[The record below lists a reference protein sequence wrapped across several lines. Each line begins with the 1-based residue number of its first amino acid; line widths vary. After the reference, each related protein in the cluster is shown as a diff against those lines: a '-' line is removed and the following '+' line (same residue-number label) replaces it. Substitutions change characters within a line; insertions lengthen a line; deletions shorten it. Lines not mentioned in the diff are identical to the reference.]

1 MIPILPAWT
10 AEAAADAP
18 REILV
23 TGQKADAPP
32 NATID
37 NPPATTVT
45 IDAAKIATTVNAV
58 SVEDA
63 LKYAPSLII
72 RKRSI
77 GDNFA
82 PIATRT
88 SGLGGS
94 ARSLIYADGAL
105 LSALIGNNNGSASPK
120 WNLVA
125 PEEVAS
131 IDVLYGPFSA
141 AYAGN
146 SIGTV
151 VNITTRM
158 PDKLEAQATVLTNY
172 QHHEQYNT
180 VLDLPTGQA
189 SASIGNKF
197 GPLSVLLTA
206 THTVSNAQPIVYVT
220 AASAPA
226 ATTGSIATFNRLG
239 AAIRVLGA
247 GDIDHHV
254 EDTIKLKTAYDLTDG
269 LRASYTLG
277 LFLDSTRTRLD
288 TVLRDAA
295 GNPASTSGFNSG
307 LYLRRQRHFS
317 HAAALDGH
325 SSAFDWKVIG
335 TLYAYGKDSQAS
347 PTAALPGAFAGGAGT
362 VQRQDGT
369 GWWTLDAKAA
379 WRSGDHVLS
388 FGGHVDRYK
397 LVTQTYATADWIG
410 GVLGTRSA
418 PLLGKTRTAA
428 LWVQDAWAFAPA
440 FVLTLGARQEWWRA
454 YGGFNQT
461 TAANPGIA
469 QPLRS
474 ADGFSPKATLEWRP
488 APAWSVKA
496 SFGQATR
503 FPTVGELYQVT
514 TVGTVLANPNPNLR
528 PERARSGE
536 LALQYKD
543 ARGLV
548 RLSLFDEVVKDAL
561 ISQTGPLAVV
571 QPNGSTLTA
580 TTSFVQNLDR
590 TRARGV
596 ELAIDRRDFVPT
608 VDFQGSVTYADA
620 ITSKDSVFPAAVGR
634 LLPSVPHWKANAVLT
649 WRPTPRVGLT
659 AAARYS
665 SRNFATLDNSDV
677 FADTYQGFDTF
688 FVVDLRATVKLTER
702 IDAAIGIDNVNNN
715 RYFLF
720 HPFPQRSVTASLHW
734 KL

>member
-1 MIPILPAWT
+1 MPVWT

-23 TGQKADAPP
+23 TGQKTDAP
-32 NATID
+32 ID

-45 IDAAKIATTVNAV
+45 IDAAKIAQTINAV

-63 LKYAPSLII
+63 LKYAPSLVI

-82 PIATRT
+82 PIATRS
-88 SGLGGS
+88 SGLGAS
-94 ARSLIYADGAL
+94 ARSLVYADGAL

-158 PDKLEAQATVLTNY
+158 PDKLEAQATVLFNQ
-172 QHHEQYNT
+172 QHHEQYAT
-180 VLDLPTGQA
+180 KLDLPTGQA

-197 GPLSVLLTA
+197 GPLSLLLTA

-220 AASAPA
+220 ATTAPA
-226 ATTGSIATFNRLG
+226 GATGSIATFNRLG

-254 EDTIKLKTAYDLTDG
+254 EDTIKLKTALDLTDG

-277 LFLDSTRTRLD
+277 LFLDSSKTRLD
-288 TVLRDAA
+288 SYLRDA
-295 GNPASTSGFNSG
+295 GGQPAYTSGFNSG

-335 TLYAYGKDSQAS
+335 TLYAYAKDAQDS
-347 PTAALPGAFAGGAGT
+347 PTAALPGAFTGGAGT

-379 WRSGDHVLS
+379 WRSGAGNVLS

-397 LVTQTYATADWIG
+397 LVTQTYATADWISG
-410 GVLGTRSA
+410 SLGTRSA
-418 PLLGKTRTAA
+418 ASLGKTRTAA
-428 LWVQDAWAFAPA
+428 LWVQDAWAFAPN

-454 YGGFNQT
+454 YAGFNQT

-469 QPLRS
+469 QPTRS
-474 ADGFSPKATLEWRP
+474 ANGFSPKATLEWHMS
-488 APAWSVKA
+488 PAWSVKA
-496 SFGQATR
+496 SFGQAYR
-503 FPTVGELYQVT
+503 FPTVGELYQATV
-514 TVGTVLANPNPNLR
+514 VGTVLANPNPNLR

-536 LALQYKD
+536 LAVQYKD
-543 ARGLV
+543 GHGLV
-548 RLSLFDEVVKDAL
+548 RLSLFNEVVDDAL
-561 ISQTGPLAVV
+561 ISQTGPLSVV
-571 QPNGSTLTA
+571 QPNGSTVSTTA
-580 TTSFVQNLDR
+580 SFVQNVDR
-590 TRARGV
+590 TRARGIEFAV
-596 ELAIDRRDFVPT
+596 DRRDVVPRI
-608 VDFQGSVTYADA
+608 DFSGSVTYADA
-620 ITSKDSVFPAAVGR
+620 ITSKDSVLPAAVGR

-665 SRNFATLDNSDV
+665 SRNYATLDNSDV
-677 FADTYQGFDTF
+677 IADTYQGFDKF
-688 FVVDLRATVKLTER
+688 FVIDLRATVRLTER
-702 IDAAIGIDNVNNN
+702 IDVAIGIDNVNND

>member
-10 AEAAADAP
+10 AEAAADTP

-23 TGQKADAPP
+23 TAQMP
-32 NATID
+32 NAPID

-45 IDAAKIATTVNAV
+45 IDAARIATTVNAV

-63 LKYAPSLII
+63 LKYAPSLVI

-82 PIATRT
+82 AVATRS
-88 SGLGGS
+88 SGLGAS
-94 ARSLIYADGAL
+94 ARSLVYADGAL

-158 PDKLEAQATVLTNY
+158 PDKLEAQATVLFNQ
-172 QHHEQYNT
+172 QHHEQYAT
-180 VLDLPTGQA
+180 KLDLPTGQA

-197 GPLSVLLTA
+197 GRLVLLFTA

-220 AASAPA
+220 ATTAPA
-226 ATTGSIATFNRLG
+226 GTTGSIATFNRLG
-239 AAIRVLGA
+239 APIRVLGA

-254 EDTIKLKTAYDLTDG
+254 EDTIKLKTALDLTDG
-269 LRASYTLG
+269 LCASYTLG
-277 LFLDSTRTRLD
+277 LFLDSSKTRLD
-288 TVLRDAA
+288 SYLRDAG
-295 GNPASTSGFNSG
+295 GNPAYTSAFNSG

-317 HAAALDGH
+317 HGAALEGH
-325 SSAFDWKVIG
+325 GSAFDWKVIG
-335 TLYAYGKDSQAS
+335 TRYAYAKDAQAS
-347 PTAALPGAFAGGAGT
+347 PTAALPGAFTGGAGT

-397 LVTQTYATADWIG
+397 LVTQTYAAADWISG
-410 GVLGTRSA
+410 ALGTRSA
-418 PLLGKTRTAA
+418 ASLGKTRTAA

-461 TAANPGIA
+461 TAANPSGITHPTHTA
-469 QPLRS
+469 H
-474 ADGFSPKATLEWRP
+474 GFSPKATLEWRP
-488 APAWSVKA
+488 APAWSLKA
-496 SFGQATR
+496 SFGQAYR
-503 FPTVGELYQVT
+503 FPTVGELYQAT

-543 ARGLV
+543 AHGLV
-548 RLSLFDEVVKDAL
+548 RLSLFDEVVTDAL
-561 ISQTGPLAVV
+561 ISQTTPLAVV
-571 QPNGSTLTA
+571 QPNGSTVSTA
-580 TTSFVQNLDR
+580 ASFVQNLDR

-596 ELAIDRRDFVPT
+596 EFEIDRRDVVPRI
-608 VDFQGSVTYADA
+608 DFSGSVTYADA
-620 ITSKDSVFPAAVGR
+620 ITSKDTVFPAAVGH

-649 WRPTPRVGLT
+649 WRPIPRVGLT

-665 SRNFATLDNSDV
+665 SRNYATLDNSDV
-677 FADTYQGFDTF
+677 FANTYQGFDKF
-688 FVVDLRATVKLTER
+688 FVVDLRATVKLTAR
-702 IDAAIGIDNVNNN
+702 IDAAIGIDNVNND

-720 HPFPQRSVTASLHW
+720 HPFPRRSVTASLHW